1 MNLVSIESIVIW
13 PREVATSI
21 LLVIMEDMSRK
32 LLFDCSSFQHNMAKE
47 SYEKQ
52 FERNGLAQTEDKH
65 VCRFRLLLLL
75 ITIAV
80 KPTLCMFSVIIE

>member
-1 MNLVSIESIVIW
+1 
-13 PREVATSI
+13 
-21 LLVIMEDMSRK
+21 
-32 LLFDCSSFQHNMAKE
+32 MAKE

-52 FERNGLAQTEDKH
+52 FERNGLAETEDKH

>member
-1 MNLVSIESIVIW
+1 MCRN
-13 PREVATSI
+13 
-21 LLVIMEDMSRK
+21 

-52 FERNGLAQTEDKH
+52 FERYGLADTEDKH
-65 VCRFRLLLLL
+65 VCGPRLPLLL

-80 KPTLCMFSVIIE
+80 KATLCMFSVIIE